1 MEAEGT
7 ELPLL
12 RKAVKST
19 IIDFIMA
26 MRAFTALMS
35 PAFKA
40 LMPSTFTELMPSAFT
55 VLMPRLL
62 RR

>member
-1 MEAEGT
+1 MDASWMEAEGT

-19 IIDFIMA
+19 SLEFITA

-35 PAFKA
+35 PTFKA
-40 LMPSTFTELMPSAFT
+40 LMPP
-55 VLMPRLL
+55 VLQG
-62 RR
+62 

>member
-35 PAFKA
+35 PTFKA
-40 LMPSTFTELMPSAFT
+40 LMPP
-55 VLMPRLL
+55 VLQG
-62 RR
+62 